1 MKLLGTSTRFSIL
14 FISIFLFS
22 CSDEPKTGQP
32 ETISDEIEVQSDNA
46 AIPSMLKMDGEIF
59 SIPSPVQTAILFKR
73 MNVEY
78 NSSLLNDVGNAENYT
93 NRFQKALN
101 LGVYGADL
109 AYLSNYQ
116 DNQKKLN
123 YFKAI
128 TDLSEDLD
136 IQNSID
142 QSLIDRFAAN
152 RDNPDSL
159 YSINAALFKAGDQ
172 YLKENQEDEV
182 ATLILTGGWIEA
194 MHIAVQ
200 AAKGDP
206 IFLGRVGEQKH
217 AIKSVLGLLSK
228 LDSEQAMALSMKF
241 QDLKTIFDGLEY
253 TYKFEKPITDGAEKV
268 TYFNSKS
275 SVEID
280 EPTFI
285 EIENKVSEIRQFI
298 TK

>member
-1 MKLLGTSTRFSIL
+1 MKFTGTSTRFSLL
-14 FISIFLFS
+14 FISICLFS
-22 CSDEPKTGQP
+22 CSEESKPAQP
-32 ETISDEIEVQSDNA
+32 ETISEEIEVKSNDSVT
-46 AIPSMLKMDGEIF
+46 PSMLKMDGEIF
-59 SIPSPVQTAILFKR
+59 SIPSPVQTAILFKK

-78 NSSLLNDVGNAENYT
+78 NSSLLNEVQSAENYT
-93 NRFQKALN
+93 SRFQKALN

-123 YFKAI
+123 YFKTI

-136 IQNSID
+136 IRNSVD
-142 QSLIDRFAAN
+142 QDLIDRFAAN
-152 RDNPDSL
+152 RDNADSL
-159 YSINAALFKAGDQ
+159 HSINAALFKAGDQ

-182 ATLILTGGWIEA
+182 ATLILTGGWIES

-200 AAKGDP
+200 AAKANP

-217 AIKSVLGLLSK
+217 AVESVLGLLSK
-228 LDSEQAMALSMKF
+228 LDSENAKALSTKF
-241 QDLKTIFDGLEY
+241 KDLQLIFAGLEY
-253 TYKFEKPITDGAEKV
+253 NYKFEKPITDGAEKV

-275 SVEID
+275 SVDID
-280 EPTFI
+280 EPTFL
-285 EIENKVSEIRQFI
+285 EIEKKVNEIRQFI

>member
-1 MKLLGTSTRFSIL
+1 MKFIGTSTRFSLL
-14 FISIFLFS
+14 FISICLFS
-22 CSDEPKTGQP
+22 CSDETKPSQT
-32 ETISDEIEVQSDNA
+32 ESISDEIEVQSDDA
-46 AIPSMLKMDGEIF
+46 VTPSMLKMDGEIF
-59 SIPSPVQTAILFKR
+59 SIPSPVQIAILFKR

-78 NSSLLNDVGNAENYT
+78 NSALLNNVESAENYT
-93 NRFQKALN
+93 SRFQKALN

-128 TDLSEDLD
+128 TDLSQDLD

-142 QSLIDRFAAN
+142 QELIDRFAAN
-152 RDNPDSL
+152 RDNADSL
-159 YSINAALFKAGDQ
+159 HSINAALFKAGDQ
-172 YLKENQEDEV
+172 YLKENQEEEV
-182 ATLILTGGWIEA
+182 ATLILTGGWIES

-200 AAKGDP
+200 AAKANP

-217 AIKSVLGLLSK
+217 AISSVLGLLSK
-228 LDSEQAMALSMKF
+228 LDNEQSKALSMKF
-241 QDLKTIFDGLEY
+241 EDLKDIFAELEY
-253 TYKFEKPITDGAEKV
+253 EYKFEKPITDGAEKV

-275 SVEID
+275 SIEID
-280 EPTFI
+280 EPTFL
-285 EIENKVSEIRQFI
+285 EIEKKVNEIRQFI